1 MMVVPKHSSLQRAVL
16 FFVLAFVITWVVWVP
31 RAINPGGFFDS
42 GVGQAL
48 GMVWSYGP
56 ALAAMAAAL
65 ITGGRGSLRELGL
78 RLETWRVGWLWY
90 AVAILGPLAL
100 VLVAGVVNMAL
111 GGTMSEVM
119 SDIFEGGVVNVL
131 VVLAVLCL
139 TDGLGEETGWRGYAL
154 PRLLETTGAVWASL
168 ILGVIWAA
176 WHLPLFFTDGSA
188 WFGSSI
194 LVLFLRLPATSI
206 MFTWLF
212 QHTQGSLLLAIIFH
226 AALNLFAAPPP
237 DDSMQVPLIGVGVHW
252 VVALT
257 LIPYVRRR
265 HAESR
270 VITGATATDPS
281 V

>member
-1 MMVVPKHSSLQRAVL
+1 MMVVPKHSSLRRAVL

-31 RAINPGGFFDS
+31 RAFNPGGFFDS
-42 GVGQAL
+42 GAGQVL
-48 GMVWSYGP
+48 GTVWTYGP
-56 ALAAMAAAL
+56 ALAAVATAL
-65 ITGGRGSLRELGL
+65 ITGGRGSLRELGS
-78 RLETWRVGWLWY
+78 RLETWRVGWVWY

-100 VLVAGVVNMAL
+100 VLVTGVVNMAL
-111 GGTMSEVM
+111 GGRMSDVM
-119 SDIFEGGVVNVL
+119 SDIFDGGIVSVVL
-131 VVLAVLCL
+131 VLAVLCL

-154 PRLLETTGAVWASL
+154 PRLLEITGAVWASL

-176 WHLPLFFTDGSA
+176 WHVPLFFTDGSA
-188 WFGSSI
+188 LYGSSL

-212 QHTQGSLLLAIIFH
+212 QRTQGSLLLAIIFH

-237 DDSMQVPLIGVGVHW
+237 DDSLQVPLIGAAVQW
-252 VVALT
+252 VVALL

-270 VITGATATDPS
+270 VITGVPATDPS